1 MSASKMTI
9 AWDRPDQV
17 GFFPPDSGVVYP
29 EPKMT
34 IEWEPLTTATILDY
48 DPSDMVVT
56 PGAGEEVATPP
67 AEGGTPPAGEAPGGP
82 TRPGKPGTIVAARRS
97 KKLFLKEGLF
107 VNVDADAPARVRAVL
122 RAKVPARKGKPYLL
136 NLTKVLTVEV
146 GTDAQKLTLHPS
158 RGGRRALARLD
169 GPLSAT
175 LVMVFRYGPGFD
187 PVHVTKH
194 VTITG

>member
-1 MSASKMTI
+1 
-9 AWDRPDQV
+9 
-17 GFFPPDSGVVYP
+17 
-29 EPKMT
+29 MT
-34 IEWEPLTTATILDY
+34 IEWDRLDNMALLPEDSSVVTPPPITTIAWTPMLGPTIFDY

-56 PGAGEEVATPP
+56 PGAGEEVAPP

-82 TRPGKPGTIVAARRS
+82 TKPSRPGTIVAARRS
-97 KKLFLKEGLF
+97 KKLFLKEGLI

-146 GTDAQKLTLHPS
+146 GTEPSKLTLHPS

-169 GPLSAT
+169 GPVSAT

>member
-1 MSASKMTI
+1 MTI
-9 AWDRPDQV
+9 AWDRLDDMALLPEDSSV
-17 GFFPPDSGVVYP
+17 VTPPP
-29 EPKMT
+29 ITT
-34 IEWEPLTTATILDY
+34 IAWTPMLGPTVIDY
-48 DPSDMVVT
+48 DPTDMLVT

-67 AEGGTPPAGEAPGGP
+67 AEGGTPPAGETPGP
-82 TRPGKPGTIVAARRS
+82 TKPGRPGTIVAARRS

-107 VNVDADAPARVRAVL
+107 VHVDTEAPARVRAVL

-136 NLTKVLTVEV
+136 NLTKVTTVEV
-146 GTDAQKLTLHPS
+146 GTDPRKLTLHPS
-158 RGGRRALARLD
+158 RGGRRALARID

-175 LVMVFRYGPGFD
+175 LLLVFRYGPGFD